1 MTMHS
6 HQTRSHPPESSRPK
20 SPSSVAP
27 EFLANPPLQR
37 MIAPQP
43 QFPMNR
49 TQIMQLQKAIGN
61 QSVSQLLNAHTLQKK
76 ENKTGMPDRLKE
88 GLESMS
94 GMDLSDVR
102 VHYGSNKPAQVGALA
117 YAQGN
122 QIHLGP
128 GQEQHL
134 PHEGWHVV
142 QQRQGRVQPN
152 SQVEGIAVNNDK
164 GLERE
169 ADRMGQMAMTGAV
182 VQKMQMSSPMSN
194 ASTETLQMFPPTY
207 VEEDNHWVDD
217 ELPGLQFPT
226 EKAAITAYMDSYK
239 DDSDKL
245 AIVKEHL
252 KRENIRK
259 NMMEKEALQD
269 RDLTRRKSPRTL
281 AKEEKDRE
289 AREKFQLP
297 GAPKLH
303 RGNSFE
309 DLREHK
315 KSKAIAAAR
324 ESFMEQ
330 LPDSKGNVKRPNS
343 ATEEFQEQAKQLYE
357 QMKDSREVQVN
368 ADEFGRPVRV
378 VARLDGYNMVGD
390 KESPP
395 DPKGQRLNTA
405 IDDRGHL
412 ITESLVDPSRHLQV
426 NSTKN
431 IIAENRLINQ
441 GYKRGLELAA
451 QDMLTLGKSIVQIS
465 DVTYEGDRPGS
476 VVHTYVIDG
485 ENVVTVQ
492 LNNPDKKLM

>member
-1 MTMHS
+1 MAIHS
-6 HQTRSHPPESSRPK
+6 HQTTSPISDSTRHHDPSPHVASKPSATSQWQKTLSSH
-20 SPSSVAP
+20 
-27 EFLANPPLQR
+27 
-37 MIAPQP
+37 
-43 QFPMNR
+43 MNQA
-49 TQIMQLQKAIGN
+49 QIMQLQKAIGN
-61 QSVSQLLNAHTLQKK
+61 HSVSQLLQSRTLQKK
-76 ENKTGMPDRLKE
+76 ENKTGMPDRLKT

-102 VHYGSNKPAQVGALA
+102 VHYGSDQPAQVGALA
-117 YAQGN
+117 FAQGN

-164 GLERE
+164 ALERE
-169 ADRMGQMAMTGAV
+169 ADLMGQKANTASN
-182 VQKMQMSSPMSN
+182 VQTALTSSPS
-194 ASTETLQMFPPTY
+194 SIHSSETLQMFPPRY

-226 EKAAITAYMDSYK
+226 EKAAITAYMESYK
-239 DDSDKL
+239 DNPDKL
-245 AIVKEHL
+245 AIVKEHV

-259 NMMEKEALQD
+259 NMREKEALQD

-303 RGNSFE
+303 RGDSFE

-330 LPDSKGNVKRPNS
+330 VPDSKGRVKRPNS
-343 ATEEFQEQAKQLYE
+343 SSKEFQSQAKELYE
-357 QMKDSREVQVN
+357 ELKDSKEVRVN
-368 ADEFGRPVRV
+368 ADERGRPVRV
-378 VARLDGYNMVGD
+378 VASLDGYNKVEA
-390 KESPP
+390 KNPP
-395 DPKGQRLNTA
+395 DPNGQRLNTD

-412 ITESLVDPSRHLQV
+412 ITESLVDSSRLHMV

-431 IIAENRLINQ
+431 IIAENRLVNQ

-451 QDMLTLGKSIVQIS
+451 QDMLTLGKSVVQIS
-465 DVTYEGDRPGS
+465 DVAYEGDRPVS

-485 ENVVTVQ
+485 EDVVSVQ
-492 LNNPDKKLM
+492 LNNPDKELM